1 MMETSSIVWAY
12 HSHVDET
19 DDTNGGLIGPIII
32 YRDGSTTTPNPKD
45 PNNIKPNNIDREFVT
60 LFTIFNEGSSPYLD
74 QNIDTFVGALT
85 PDQKQN
91 LINDPDFQESNLMHN
106 INGYVFGNL
115 PLETL
120 TMKTDEKV
128 RWYVIGMGTEVD
140 LHTPHWHANTLVW
153 NGMRTD
159 MVELL
164 PMSMKTLDMTTD
176 NPGIWLFHCHVND
189 HLDAGMIARF
199 NVKSG

>member
-1 MMETSSIVWAY
+1 
-12 HSHVDET
+12 
-19 DDTNGGLIGPIII
+19 
-32 YRDGSTTTPNPKD
+32 
-45 PNNIKPNNIDREFVT
+45 
-60 LFTIFNEGSSPYLD
+60 
-74 QNIDTFVGALT
+74 
-85 PDQKQN
+85 
-91 LINDPDFQESNLMHN
+91 MHN

-120 TMKTDEKV
+120 SMKLDERV

-164 PMSMKTLDMTTD
+164 PMSMKTLDMTVD
-176 NPGIWLFHCHVND
+176 NPGIWLYHCHVND

-199 NVKSG
+199 KVK